1 MIILRIIIIIILA
14 ISLIVITHLF
24 PNFNKKDDHQIV
36 LEDFKELS
44 IIVADTVDSRIK
56 GLSGRDRLEDNEAM
70 LFTFDTAER
79 HGIWMKD
86 MKFSIDIVW
95 IDQNNQIVSIEED
108 VAPNTYP
115 KVFYPTEKSALVLEA
130 NAGFVKRNNL
140 KVGNFLN
147 FNQK

>member
-1 MIILRIIIIIILA
+1 MIILRIIIIIVLA

-56 GLSGRDRLEDNEAM
+56 GLSGRDTLPEGEVM
-70 LFTFDTAER
+70 LFIFDTPDK

-95 IDQNNQIVSIEED
+95 IDQNDQIVSIEEN
-108 VAPNTYP
+108 VAPDTYP
-115 KVFYPTEKSALVLEA
+115 KVFYPTEKSTLVLEA